1 MISMFKSMTGFGI
14 SKGNEEGYSI
24 TVEIRTLNSK
34 FLDAGVRL
42 PKIIQDK
49 ELEIRNTLST
59 ALVRGKV
66 SLFVELKKEEG
77 EISEKIGV
85 NKALFEAYYNEF
97 NQLAETVK
105 APKDDLFK
113 LALYS
118 PEVLN
123 ADTSNGENDLEWKL
137 VKKHINLC
145 ADHCN
150 EFRAAEGLTLKK
162 ELNNYIQNIDDYLEQ
177 IVLIDPERTVGV
189 KERILGHIKEVSEKE
204 DYDQNRYEQ
213 EMIYYIEKLDI
224 SEEIVRLGSH
234 LEYFKETMELPDA
247 QGKKLGFISQ
257 EIGREINTIGSKA
270 NFAEMQRHV
279 VCMKDE
285 LEKIKEQLL
294 NVL

>member
-1 MISMFKSMTGFGI
+1 MFKSMTGFGI
-14 SKGNEEGYSI
+14 SKGNDQGYSI

-34 FLDAGVRL
+34 FLDANVRL

-49 ELEIRNTLST
+49 ELEIRNMLST

-66 SLFVELKKEEG
+66 SLLVDLKKEEG
-77 EISEKIGV
+77 EISEKVNV
-85 NKALFEAYYNEF
+85 NKPLFEAYYKKF
-97 NQLAETVK
+97 DQLADAVDGSK
-105 APKDDLFK
+105 KDIFK
-113 LALYS
+113 LALHS

-123 ADTSNGENDLEWKL
+123 ADTSDGANDVEWKL
-137 VKKHINLC
+137 VKNHINLC
-145 ADHCN
+145 AAHCN
-150 EFRAAEGLTLKK
+150 EFRAAEGLTLSK
-162 ELNNYIQNIDDYLEQ
+162 ELTNYIQNIANYLEQ
-177 IVLIDPERTVGV
+177 IVAIDPERTIGV

-234 LEYFKETMELPDA
+234 LEYFKETMALPDA

-270 NFAEMQRHV
+270 NYAAMQRHV

>member
-1 MISMFKSMTGFGI
+1 MFKSMTGFGI

-34 FLDAGVRL
+34 FLDASVRL

-49 ELEIRNTLST
+49 ELEVRNMLSN

-66 SLFVELKKEEG
+66 SLLVEIQKEEG
-77 EISEKIGV
+77 TASEKVNI

-97 NQLAETVK
+97 NQLADTVEGN
-105 APKDDLFK
+105 KDDIFR
-113 LALYS
+113 LALHS

-123 ADTSNGENDLEWKL
+123 ADTSKGENDVEWAMI
-137 VKKHINLC
+137 KKHVNLC
-145 ADHCN
+145 AIHCN
-150 EFRAAEGLTLKK
+150 EFRAAEGLTLKN
-162 ELNNYIQNIDDYLEQ
+162 ELNNYIQNIDDYLKQ
-177 IVLIDPERTVGV
+177 IVLIDPERTIGV
-189 KERILGHIKEVSEKE
+189 KERILGHIQEVSEKE
-204 DYDQNRYEQ
+204 GYDQNRYEQ

-234 LEYFKETMELPDA
+234 LKYFKETMELPDA

-270 NFAEMQRHV
+270 NYAEMQRHV